1 MILPRLACLLILG
14 LLATNA
20 AHAQR
25 LVGAMSGKTISINS
39 SFSGETLTLFG
50 NVEPDIGAEQ
60 RHVEG
65 PFDVVMVI
73 RGPAFDR
80 VAREKTH
87 EWGIWLNTEQLVF
100 RNFPSYFWVLSS
112 DKLSD
117 ITDEDTLIREGLL
130 PETRPQLAV
139 VQGNG
144 DPQLFGQELVR
155 LMTQRGLFG
164 VDERG
169 VLFQSETLY
178 SARLSLPANVPNGN
192 FLAYT
197 YLFKDGVIVSQ
208 KAEAFSV
215 RKTGFERFLGMA
227 AQQQPW
233 AYGITCV
240 LLAVFTGWLGGVVF
254 RR

>member
-1 MILPRLACLLILG
+1 MTRLAILLVFG
-14 LLATNA
+14 LMMADL

-25 LVGAMSGKTISINS
+25 LVGAMSGKTISIS
-39 SFSGETLTLFG
+39 SNFSGETLTLFG
-50 NVEPDIGAEQ
+50 NVEPEVGAEQ

-65 PFDVVMVI
+65 PFDIIMVI

-87 EWGIWLNTEQLVF
+87 EWGIWLNTDQLVF

-112 DKLSD
+112 DKLND
-117 ITDEDTLIREGLL
+117 ITDEETLIREGLL

-139 VQGNG
+139 VQGSG
-144 DPQLFGQELVR
+144 DPEKFGTELVR
-155 LMTQRGLFG
+155 LMTQKGLFG
-164 VDERG
+164 LDERG
-169 VLFQSETLY
+169 VLFQSDTLY
-178 SARLSLPANVPNGN
+178 SARLSLPSNVPNGS

-197 YLFKDGVIVSQ
+197 YLFKDGVIVAQ

-227 AQQQPW
+227 AQQSPW